1 MQPSARLPIKF
12 AVIVKF
18 APGCGPDCVTLER
31 AAPHTLLDEPAKL
44 LFRVPPAKKVAAFTD
59 RLCR

>member
-12 AVIVKF
+12 AVTVKL

-31 AAPHTLLDEPAKL
+31 AAPHTLLDEPAKQW
-44 LFRVPPAKKVAAFTD
+44 FRVPSAKKVSSFMTV
-59 RLCR
+59 